1 MLRIAV
7 AFAFAVGLTFSFGA
21 SAALATACPST
32 TQTFPVAIALPNGTT
47 TIATVVLGPET
58 GSLETTCSGAF
69 TVRLTRYG
77 FSYTIGAG
85 TFTATHNNGVQAT
98 FTGALFGVVPFSG
111 TLNYDATTMAGVAVV
126 TFPTLRVTVTTTF
139 ANAGGSFVVTGVQL
153 TRIAAPVLAG
163 GGDD

>member
-1 MLRIAV
+1 M
-7 AFAFAVGLTFSFGA
+7 
-21 SAALATACPST
+21 
-32 TQTFPVAIALPNGTT
+32 
-47 TIATVVLGPET
+47 
-58 GSLETTCSGAF
+58 
-69 TVRLTRYG
+69 
-77 FSYTIGAG
+77 
-85 TFTATHNNGVQAT
+85 QAT

-139 ANAGGSFVVTGVQL
+139 ANAGGSFVVTGVGI